1 MSAPRMKVT
10 VLGSGTSTGV
20 PIIGCRCPV
29 CTSAD
34 PCDARLRC
42 GFHVE
47 AGGFGLQIDVSPD
60 FRAQA
65 LRFAI
70 GRVDALVVTHCHAD
84 HVLGLDDIRRFNTLQ
99 DSSIPVYARP
109 AELRRVRRIFGYIFR
124 PSARARRA
132 HLYLPRLEPRPL
144 GRGPVRIGPFLVR
157 AIAIPHGPAKATA
170 IEVALGARRAVFAS
184 DCSHV
189 SPALAAMLRGAD
201 LAFLDGLRD
210 RPHAAHLTL
219 DAAAA
224 ALREARC
231 RRARLIH
238 IGHDV
243 PHAEIA
249 RRYGPAV
256 LPTFDG
262 EAFEL

>member
-1 MSAPRMKVT
+1 MSAPRMHVT

-29 CTSAD
+29 CTSSD
-34 PCDARLRC
+34 PRDARLRC

-84 HVLGLDDIRRFNTLQ
+84 HVLGLDDVRRFNTLQ
-99 DSSIPVYARP
+99 ESSIPVFARP
-109 AELRRVRRIFGYIFR
+109 AELRRIRRIFGYIFH
-124 PSARARRA
+124 PSAGARRA
-132 HLYLPRLEPRPL
+132 HLYIPRLEPREL
-144 GRGPVRIGPFLVR
+144 GRDPVRIGPFLVR
-157 AIAIPHGPAKATA
+157 AIPIPHGPAKATA
-170 IEVALGARRAVFAS
+170 LEVSLGAKRAVFAS
-184 DCSHV
+184 DCSLV

-210 RPHAAHLTL
+210 RP
-219 DAAAA
+219 
-224 ALREARC
+224 
-231 RRARLIH
+231 
-238 IGHDV
+238 
-243 PHAEIA
+243 
-249 RRYGPAV
+249 
-256 LPTFDG
+256 
-262 EAFEL
+262 